1 MNNKSIGEFIHN
13 RRREK
18 HLTQDQLAEL
28 ASLNRVTIAKYES
41 GRVEPGAQALIRIA
55 KALEISVDQLVGLD
69 PEEYSPF
76 IPIVRDAV
84 PVIGTIAG
92 GTPIMAE
99 ENYDGY
105 VSLPAGVQADF
116 ALKCSG
122 DSMSP
127 TFEDGDYVLIKQK
140 PEVNDGKIAAV
151 LIGTDATLKRIHH
164 LPDGLLLNPDNQS
177 SHSPILLR
185 EEQACEVRIIG
196 EAVGYVRNL

>member
-140 PEVNDGKIAAV
+140 PEVNGGKIAAV